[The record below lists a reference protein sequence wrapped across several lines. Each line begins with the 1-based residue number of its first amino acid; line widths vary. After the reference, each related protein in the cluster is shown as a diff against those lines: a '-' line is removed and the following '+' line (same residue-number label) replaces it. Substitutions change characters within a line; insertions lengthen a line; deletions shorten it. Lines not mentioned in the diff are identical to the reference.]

1 MNKILIILSLLIAAC
16 SNNESHIGVAKGDK
30 PRQHDPATTAVV
42 TMRLNNNAKWRTDD
56 ATRKNV
62 VAMVRAVN
70 DSDNTG
76 TSRKQ
81 QLLQQLQATINTLL
95 QQCTMK
101 GPDHDALHLW
111 VEQVMH
117 DLKSVKEETD
127 DGYQKSYVALKRDVE
142 NFYVYFE

>member
-1 MNKILIILSLLIAAC
+1 MNKILIILSLLITAC
-16 SNNESHIGVAKGDK
+16 SNNESHIGAKGGKHDK
-30 PRQHDPATTAVV
+30 HDSATVAVV
-42 TMRLNNNAKWRTDD
+42 PLRLINNTKWRTDD

-62 VAMVRAVN
+62 AAMVRAVN
-70 DSDNTG
+70 DSNNIG

-81 QLLQQLQATINTLL
+81 QLEQHLQATIDTLV

-111 VEQVMH
+111 LEQVMH

-127 DGYQKSYVALKRDVE
+127 DGYQKSYAALKRDVE
-142 NFYVYFE
+142 NFYAYFE

>member
-30 PRQHDPATTAVV
+30 HEEHDSATAAVV
-42 TMRLNNNAKWRTDD
+42 TVPLNNNAKWRTDD

-70 DSDNTG
+70 DSNNIG

-81 QLLQQLQATINTLL
+81 QLVQQLQGTIDTLV

-101 GPDHDALHLW
+101 GPGHDALHLW
-111 VEQVMH
+111 LEQVMH

-127 DGYQKSYVALKRDVE
+127 DGYQKSYAALKRDVE
-142 NFYVYFE
+142 NFYAYFE